1 MEMGITCQKLSNIK
15 VYFAIPVSWHPS
27 VPIYQHSLIALD
39 PLLPPFKMKDAR
51 NGKEFYVQFQ
61 PNSIL
66 LLSLC
71 AAWQAFPD
79 PVISLNMNLIDERKG
94 RQPEVNRNLSSKAQK
109 RHPPNFNACST
120 AGETY
125 LAGDI
130 GRPSYSWVKRPSW
143 CHTVD
148 FPV

>member
-1 MEMGITCQKLSNIK
+1 MDNIHPFFCTFQKQQYMEMGITCQKLSNIK

-39 PLLPPFKMKDAR
+39 PLLPLFKMMDAR
-51 NGKEFYVQFQ
+51 NGTVHCTRKVDFPF
-61 PNSIL
+61 NSNHSDL

-94 RQPEVNRNLSSKAQK
+94 RQSEVNRNLSSKAQK
-109 RHPPNFNACST
+109 RHPPTSMLVAQLVRN
-120 AGETY
+120 
-125 LAGDI
+125 I
-130 GRPSYSWVKRPSW
+130 
-143 CHTVD
+143 
-148 FPV
+148 